1 MRLVYCILVLKIKRQ
16 LGLSPNKKG
25 YILSTTPT
33 ILLSRKERI
42 QQLMESMNNGLLERE
57 HQVRLI
63 LLAALSGEHTLL
75 IGPPGTAKSELAKR
89 LKDVFIEANYFER
102 LVTRFSVPEELFGP
116 LSIKALE
123 EDRYNRLTSGYLP
136 EASVAFID
144 EIFKANSAI
153 LNSLL
158 TLLNERQFDN
168 GNRRL
173 QVPLIS
179 VVAASN
185 ELPQGEELNAL
196 YDRFILRSYVGPV
209 SSDSFESLLLSEGG
223 RCEPELSVRLKL
235 EELHE
240 VQKLAEKVEIT
251 GPVIELCKEFKV
263 YLAAEDIYVSD
274 RRWRKL
280 IKLMKVSAFTSGLN
294 EVSIYDG
301 WILPHCLWEKPE
313 QLEGLQD
320 LYKRL
325 ITVDAQN
332 PPKSLT
338 TVLTY
343 WEERLKQEKN
353 QTVNK
358 YDSDGR
364 ELYIDPNG
372 KETTEPSGE
381 VQKINSNGQKLY
393 ENRYSEETTES
404 SDYNRRTNAPIMM
417 NKANK
422 RATELTKYSKA
433 HVEGRVAEVK
443 EIISSIDTYIKNVSS
458 HASVVGQVFDQHLW
472 LEKSM
477 LPQVL
482 SGLEDAKK
490 QAENL
495 KKRATKLHTGFENL
509 PMEGDL
515 IEVSTPFQTESEI
528 IDGELCD

>member
-1 MRLVYCILVLKIKRQ
+1 M
-16 LGLSPNKKG
+16 
-25 YILSTTPT
+25 STAPV
-33 ILLSRKERI
+33 ISLSRKERI
-42 QQLMESMNNGLLERE
+42 QQLMASMNNGLLERE
-57 HQVRLI
+57 HQVKLI
-63 LLAALSGEHTLL
+63 LLAALAGEHTLL

-209 SSDSFESLLLSEGG
+209 SSESFESLLLSEGG
-223 RCEPELSVRLKL
+223 SCDPELSVRLKL
-235 EELHE
+235 EELQE
-240 VQKLAEKVEIT
+240 VQKFSEKVEIT
-251 GPVIELCKEFKV
+251 DPVIELCKEFKL
-263 YLAAEDIYVSD
+263 YLAAEEIYVSD

-313 QLEGLQD
+313 QLEGLQE

-353 QTVNK
+353 QTTNK
-358 YDSDGR
+358 YDLDGR
-364 ELYIDPNG
+364 ELFIDPNG

-381 VQKINSNGQKLY
+381 VQKTNSSGKKLY
-393 ENRYSEETTES
+393 KDQYNDETTEQS
-404 SDYNRRTNAPIMM
+404 RYGHTNAPIMLKKK
-417 NKANK
+417 NI
-422 RATELTKYSKA
+422 RAIESAKYSKA
-433 HVEGRVAEVK
+433 HIEGRVAEVK
-443 EIISSIDTYIKNVSS
+443 EIISPIDIYINNISS

-495 KKRATKLHTGFENL
+495 KKRATKLHAGFENL
-509 PMEGDL
+509 PVEGDL
-515 IEVSTPFQTESEI
+515 IEVSTPVTLRRKVKP